1 MDTGALF
8 SCAIAA
14 VSLIATAILC
24 PGSDEIRSDEK
35 NHGNRSIEQGS
46 LQPDVPGPY
55 DLSEP
60 HNLPCQLLQPL
71 TVGLRNEPISQLFG
85 ILVE

>member
-1 MDTGALF
+1 MDTGDVL

-35 NHGNRSIEQGS
+35 DHGNRSSEQGS
-46 LQPDVPGPY
+46 LQPD
-55 DLSEP
+55 
-60 HNLPCQLLQPL
+60 
-71 TVGLRNEPISQLFG
+71 
-85 ILVE
+85 ILVHTI